1 MTWRRMDCCKET
13 PELLQ
18 SRKIDKSLKNARKRF
33 EAEVKLLLLGAGE
46 SGKSTLAKQ
55 MKIIHLQGFS
65 DQERNTYKPTIVNNI
80 IVSMKTLV
88 RECKDKTAM
97 DAQILGA
104 AERVSSLPDTTK
116 VLTTDMT
123 RDIKALWADPA
134 IQQTFK
140 NATMFYIMDNIK
152 HYFDDLDR
160 ITAEGYIPSEEDIL
174 KSRATTTGIHE
185 TEFDIEDAHFKM
197 IDVGGQR
204 TERRKWVHCFDNVT
218 AVLFCVAMSE
228 YDQLLFEDETTM
240 RMHESLKLF
249 SEVIESTWFEN
260 TAIILFLNKDDI
272 FREKITRVPLTRC
285 FPEYTG
291 PNEYQHAREY
301 IRNRFGEL
309 EPNPKRLIYPH
320 WTCATNTENIT
331 VVFKAVRD
339 IVLRTH
345 LVRNGMLS

>member
-1 MTWRRMDCCKET
+1 MTWMDCCKQT
-13 PELLQ
+13 PEGIE
-18 SRKIDKSLKNARKRF
+18 SRKIDKNLKSARKKF

-65 DQERNTYKPTIVNNI
+65 DLERNAYRATIVNNI

-88 RECKDKTAM
+88 QECKDKTTM
-97 DAQILGA
+97 DAQNLEA
-104 AERVSSLPDTTK
+104 AERVSSIPESAR
-116 VLTTDMT
+116 VPTTDIA

-228 YDQLLFEDETTM
+228 YDQVLFEDADTM

-249 SEVIESTWFEN
+249 KEVCDSTWFVD

-272 FREKITRVPLTRC
+272 FKDKITRVPLTKC

-291 PNEYQHAREY
+291 PNDYMSAREY

-320 WTCATNTENIT
+320 FTCATNTENIT

-339 IVLRTH
+339 IVLRAH
-345 LVRNGMLS
+345 LIRNGMLS